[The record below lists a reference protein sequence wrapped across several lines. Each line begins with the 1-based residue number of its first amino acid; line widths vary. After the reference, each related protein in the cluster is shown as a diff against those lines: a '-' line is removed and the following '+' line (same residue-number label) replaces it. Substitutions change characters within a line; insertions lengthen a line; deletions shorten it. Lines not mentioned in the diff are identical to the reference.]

1 MTRLTGILSL
11 ALASFTSYSVFASPG
26 PTQTLFTPIEATVE
40 IGNGYGDGADGVD
53 VGLEVRLYFCIFII
67 YSDILIIFFQ
77 ICGSSGCCQTDSF
90 KHWAT
95 DDWSRGDTEEW
106 GSNYFGECKT
116 KKFDVCL
123 YNLEV
128 TIWKDAGDDLNVK
141 QITLV
146 LEQVGNAN
154 FKT

>member
-67 YSDILIIFFQ
+67 YSDILIIFLSDLWVLWLLSNRLFQ
-77 ICGSSGCCQTDSF
+77 ALGY
-90 KHWAT
+90 
-95 DDWSRGDTEEW
+95 R
-106 GSNYFGECKT
+106 
-116 KKFDVCL
+116 
-123 YNLEV
+123 
-128 TIWKDAGDDLNVK
+128 
-141 QITLV
+141 
-146 LEQVGNAN
+146 
-154 FKT
+154 